1 MFKPKIILNFLK
13 RQGLNLYF
21 LAVGVFCLFNIFT
34 NLDESL
40 TVVTNS
46 LALILVIYY
55 FYQFGKENI
64 RKIKKFILNI
74 KWPFSIKTKKILTNV
89 LNYIY
94 EKRWEIT
101 SYLFLLL
108 LLIIVLG
115 NFTYLERFI
124 NLSWIKK
131 HQTILTILAIASGGL
146 TFWHN
151 RERVEKKI
159 KKEKDAEDKAEEKR
173 KAEFKGK

>member
-94 EKRWEIT
+94 EKRWESPPIFFF
-101 SYLFLLL
+101 YC
-108 LLIIVLG
+108 
-115 NFTYLERFI
+115 Y
-124 NLSWIKK
+124 
-131 HQTILTILAIASGGL
+131 
-146 TFWHN
+146 
-151 RERVEKKI
+151 
-159 KKEKDAEDKAEEKR
+159 
-173 KAEFKGK
+173 